1 MKNTSVALGAHFEQF
16 VAGQVA
22 SGRYNSASE
31 VMRDALRLLE
41 EKNAHREAVIAA
53 LIEGEN
59 SGISDRTPEDIRQ
72 AVKDE
77 MRQDGRIWAHSEGG

>member
-22 SGRYNSASE
+22 SGRYSSASE

-41 EKNAHREAVIAA
+41 EKNSHREAVIAA

-59 SGISDRTPEDIRQ
+59 SGVSNRTPEDIRA
-72 AVKDE
+72 AVKED
-77 MRQDGRIWAHSEGG
+77 MRRDGHL